1 MRKLSKL
8 LVLSLSLV
16 LVSCGEIDS
25 NKNNNVNKTLDGIGV
40 ASIKKVETNGNEDT
54 YEIEYVDGS
63 KSYFLVINGEN
74 GEQGIQGEPGKDGH
88 TPEVKIG
95 ENGNWIIDGVD
106 TEISAKGVQGE
117 AGNGIEKIELTDTKE
132 NVDTYT
138 IFFTDGTTTTFTV
151 TNGVDGEQGIQG
163 EPGKDGHTPTIEI
176 GENGNRI
183 IDGVDSEIKAEGKDG
198 LDGNTILNGTNN
210 PTNDLGKDG
219 DFYINT
225 SNWDVFLKEN
235 GEWISKGCLKGYTG
249 VGIKTIEK
257 TGSEGNV
264 DIYTI
269 TYSDGTTTNFSV
281 TNGADGEQGIQ
292 GEPGKDGHTPI
303 IEIGENGHWII
314 DKVDTGISA
323 IGRDG
328 EDGKSAYELYLE
340 ENPEYTG
347 TLSDWIDDLVSGKL
361 YKTFRVEFDCN
372 GGYLD
377 MDIPYNYEAGSVI
390 LQLPVPKHSK
400 DRTFLG
406 WYTGSTINDKKVSNY
421 DPIYSDITLVARWD
435 KYDVTFKNEFGNSRT
450 VIVESGDTIDGGLYI
465 PSRPDE
471 NGIHYRFGGWDF
483 DFNTPIFR
491 NYSIYPVWQEFD
503 GNIFMNFGSYPQTY
517 VNDEATIN
525 NLKTLE
531 NANDNRAILEYDEN
545 GDGVKE
551 KFMALETDREV
562 KSISNG
568 DIIKPGINYFR
579 FEPISWM
586 ILSDNNGEKKLFS
599 EHVLD
604 ASPFEAEGYDYFDV
618 ENGINVRRYDDYS
631 KSDIREFVTNDFYNI
646 AFSESEK
653 SQILTTFVDNSEA
666 VYGYEEVKYTCED
679 TYDKVYLISYIES
692 RSDFL
697 YDYGLKG
704 AKATDFS
711 ACLNIADF
719 SYNASDYGT
728 VSYRTRNGG
737 LYSGESAY
745 RIYGTSGAGV
755 LCTTNIGIRPAINI
769 SL

>member
-16 LVSCGEIDS
+16 LLSCGEIDP

-117 AGNGIEKIELTDTKE
+117 TGNGIEKIELTDTKE

-257 TGSEGNV
+257 TGSEENV

-292 GEPGKDGHTPI
+292 GEPGEDGHTPI

-323 IGRDG
+323 IGKDG

-471 NGIHYRFGGWDF
+471 NGIHYRFVGWDF
-483 DFNTPIFR
+483 DFNTSIFR

-579 FEPISWM
+579 FEPISRM

-692 RSDFL
+692 RSDFI

>member
-16 LVSCGEIDS
+16 LVSCGEIDPD
-25 NKNNNVNKTLDGIGV
+25 KNNNVNKTLDGIGV

-117 AGNGIEKIELTDTKE
+117 TGNGIEKIELTDTKE

-257 TGSEGNV
+257 TGSEENV

-292 GEPGKDGHTPI
+292 GEPGEDGHTPI

-323 IGRDG
+323 IGNDG

-471 NGIHYRFGGWDF
+471 NGIHYRFVRWDF
-483 DFNTPIFR
+483 DFNTSIFR
-491 NYSIYPVWQEFD
+491 DYSIYPVWQEFD

-517 VNDEATIN
+517 VNDGATIN

-531 NANDNRAILEYDEN
+531 NGNDNRAILEYDEN

-604 ASPFEAEGYDYFDV
+604 ASPFEAEGYDYFDA

-653 SQILTTFVDNSEA
+653 SQILTAFVDNSEA

>member
-16 LVSCGEIDS
+16 LVSCGEIDP

-88 TPEVKIG
+88 TPEVEIG

-117 AGNGIEKIELTDTKE
+117 TGNGIEKIELTDTKE

-257 TGSEGNV
+257 TGSEENV

-292 GEPGKDGHTPI
+292 GEPGEDGHTPI

-323 IGRDG
+323 IGKDG

-435 KYDVTFKNEFGNSRT
+435 KYDVTFENEFGNSRT

-471 NGIHYRFGGWDF
+471 NGIHYRFVGWDF

-692 RSDFL
+692 RSDFI

>member
-16 LVSCGEIDS
+16 LVSCGEIDP

-117 AGNGIEKIELTDTKE
+117 TGNGIEKIELTDTKE

-257 TGSEGNV
+257 TGSEENV

-269 TYSDGTTTNFSV
+269 TYSDGTTTNFFV

-292 GEPGKDGHTPI
+292 GEPGEDGHTPI

-323 IGRDG
+323 IGKDG

-471 NGIHYRFGGWDF
+471 NGIHYRFVGWDF
-483 DFNTPIFR
+483 DFNTSIFR

-525 NLKTLE
+525 NLKTLQ

-604 ASPFEAEGYDYFDV
+604 ASLFEAEGYDYFDA

>member
-16 LVSCGEIDS
+16 LVSCGEIDP
-25 NKNNNVNKTLDGIGV
+25 NKNNNVNKTLDGVGV

-117 AGNGIEKIELTDTKE
+117 TGNGIEKIELTDTKE

-235 GEWISKGCLKGYTG
+235 GEWISEGCLKGYTG

-257 TGSEGNV
+257 TGSEENV

-292 GEPGKDGHTPI
+292 GEPGEDGHTPI

-323 IGRDG
+323 IGNDG

-471 NGIHYRFGGWDF
+471 NGIHYRFVRWDF
-483 DFNTPIFR
+483 DFNTSIFR
-491 NYSIYPVWQEFD
+491 DYSIYPVWQEFD

-531 NANDNRAILEYDEN
+531 NGNDNRAILEYDEN

-653 SQILTTFVDNSEA
+653 SQILTTFVDNSET

-679 TYDKVYLISYIES
+679 TYDKVYLISSIES

>member
-16 LVSCGEIDS
+16 LVSCGEIDP
-25 NKNNNVNKTLDGIGV
+25 NKNNNVNKTLDGVGV

-117 AGNGIEKIELTDTKE
+117 TGNGIEKIELTDTKE

-257 TGSEGNV
+257 TGSEENV

-292 GEPGKDGHTPI
+292 GEPGEDGHTPI

-323 IGRDG
+323 IGNDG

-471 NGIHYRFGGWDF
+471 NGIHYRFVRWDF
-483 DFNTPIFR
+483 DFNTSIFR
-491 NYSIYPVWQEFD
+491 DYSIYPVWQEFD

-531 NANDNRAILEYDEN
+531 NGNDNRAILEYDEN

-646 AFSESEK
+646 AFFESEK
-653 SQILTTFVDNSEA
+653 SQILTTFVDNSET

-679 TYDKVYLISYIES
+679 TYDKVYLISSIES

>member
-16 LVSCGEIDS
+16 LVSCGEIDP
-25 NKNNNVNKTLDGIGV
+25 NKNNNVNKTLDGVGV

-117 AGNGIEKIELTDTKE
+117 TGNGIEKIELTDTKE

-163 EPGKDGHTPTIEI
+163 EPGKDGYTPTIEI

-292 GEPGKDGHTPI
+292 GEPGEDGHTPI

-323 IGRDG
+323 IGKDG

-390 LQLPVPKHSK
+390 LQLPIPKHSK

-435 KYDVTFKNEFGNSRT
+435 KYDVTFKNEFGSSRT

-471 NGIHYRFGGWDF
+471 NGIHYRFVGWDF
-483 DFNTPIFR
+483 DFNTSIFR
-491 NYSIYPVWQEFD
+491 DYSIYPVWQEFD

-545 GDGVKE
+545 GDGAKE

-631 KSDIREFVTNDFYNI
+631 KSDIREFVTNNFYNI

>member
-8 LVLSLSLV
+8 LVLSLSLA

-117 AGNGIEKIELTDTKE
+117 TGNGIEKIELTDTKE

-225 SNWDVFLKEN
+225 SNWDVFLKDN

-292 GEPGKDGHTPI
+292 GEPGEDGHTPI

-323 IGRDG
+323 IGKDG

-377 MDIPYNYEAGSVI
+377 MDIRYNYEAGSVI

-435 KYDVTFKNEFGNSRT
+435 KYDVTFTNEFGSSRT

-471 NGIHYRFGGWDF
+471 NGIHYRFAGWDF
-483 DFNTPIFR
+483 DFNTSIFKD
-491 NYSIYPVWQEFD
+491 YSIYPVWQEFD

-531 NANDNRAILEYDEN
+531 NANDSRAILEYDEN

-586 ILSDNNGEKKLFS
+586 ILIDNNGEKKLFS

-631 KSDIREFVTNDFYNI
+631 KSDIREFVNNDFYNI

>member
-16 LVSCGEIDS
+16 LVSCGEIDP
-25 NKNNNVNKTLDGIGV
+25 NKNNNVNKALDGIGV

-117 AGNGIEKIELTDTKE
+117 TGNGIEKIELTDTKE

-281 TNGADGEQGIQ
+281 TNGTDGEQGIQ
-292 GEPGKDGHTPI
+292 GEPGEDGHTPI

-323 IGRDG
+323 IGKDG

-377 MDIPYNYEAGSVI
+377 MDVPYNYEAGSVI

-471 NGIHYRFGGWDF
+471 NGIHYRFAGWDF

-631 KSDIREFVTNDFYNI
+631 KSDIREFITNDFYNI

>member
-16 LVSCGEIDS
+16 LVSCGEIDP
-25 NKNNNVNKTLDGIGV
+25 NKNNNVNKALDGIGV

-117 AGNGIEKIELTDTKE
+117 TGNGIEKIELTDTKE

-257 TGSEGNV
+257 TGSEENV

-292 GEPGKDGHTPI
+292 GEPGEDGHTPI

-323 IGRDG
+323 IGKDG

-465 PSRPDE
+465 PNRPDE
-471 NGIHYRFGGWDF
+471 NGIHYRFVGWDF

-491 NYSIYPVWQEFD
+491 DYSIYPVWQEFD

-531 NANDNRAILEYDEN
+531 NANDNRVILEYDEN

-551 KFMALETDREV
+551 KFMTLETDREV

-679 TYDKVYLISYIES
+679 TYDKVYLISSIES

>member
-16 LVSCGEIDS
+16 LVSCSEIDP

-117 AGNGIEKIELTDTKE
+117 TGNGIEKIELTDTKE

-257 TGSEGNV
+257 TGSEENV

-292 GEPGKDGHTPI
+292 GEPGEDGHTPI
-303 IEIGENGHWII
+303 IEIGENGHRII

-323 IGRDG
+323 IGKDG

-435 KYDVTFKNEFGNSRT
+435 KYDVTFKNEFGYSTT

-471 NGIHYRFGGWDF
+471 NGIHYRFVGWDF
-483 DFNTPIFR
+483 DFNTSIFR

>member
-16 LVSCGEIDS
+16 LVSCGEIDP
-25 NKNNNVNKTLDGIGV
+25 NKNNNVNKTLDGVGV

-95 ENGNWIIDGVD
+95 EYGNWIIDGVD

-117 AGNGIEKIELTDTKE
+117 TGNGIEKIELTDTKE

-257 TGSEGNV
+257 TGSEENV

-292 GEPGKDGHTPI
+292 GEPGEDGHTPI

-314 DKVDTGISA
+314 DNVDTGISA
-323 IGRDG
+323 IGKDG

-361 YKTFRVEFDCN
+361 YKTFRVEFDCH

-435 KYDVTFKNEFGNSRT
+435 KYDVTFENEFGNSRT

-471 NGIHYRFGGWDF
+471 NGIHYRFVGWDF
-483 DFNTPIFR
+483 DFNTSIFR

-692 RSDFL
+692 RSDFI

>member
-16 LVSCGEIDS
+16 LVSCGEIDP
-25 NKNNNVNKTLDGIGV
+25 NKDNNVNKALDGIGV

-88 TPEVKIG
+88 TPEVIIG

-117 AGNGIEKIELTDTKE
+117 TGNGIEKIELTDTKE

-257 TGSEGNV
+257 TGSEENV

-323 IGRDG
+323 IGKDG
-328 EDGKSAYELYLE
+328 EDGISAYELYLE

-471 NGIHYRFGGWDF
+471 NGIHYRFAGWDF

-491 NYSIYPVWQEFD
+491 DYSIYPVWKEFD

-604 ASPFEAEGYDYFDV
+604 ASPFKAEGYDYFDV
-618 ENGINVRRYDDYS
+618 ENGIKALR
-631 KSDIREFVTNDFYNI
+631 FFT
-646 AFSESEK
+646 
-653 SQILTTFVDNSEA
+653 
-666 VYGYEEVKYTCED
+666 G
-679 TYDKVYLISYIES
+679 
-692 RSDFL
+692 FL
-697 YDYGLKG
+697 RG
-704 AKATDFS
+704 F
-711 ACLNIADF
+711 
-719 SYNASDYGT
+719 
-728 VSYRTRNGG
+728 
-737 LYSGESAY
+737 E
-745 RIYGTSGAGV
+745 
-755 LCTTNIGIRPAINI
+755 
-769 SL
+769 

>member
-16 LVSCGEIDS
+16 LVSCGEINP

-117 AGNGIEKIELTDTKE
+117 TGNGIEKIKLTDTKE

-292 GEPGKDGHTPI
+292 GEPGEDGHTPI

-323 IGRDG
+323 VGKDG

-471 NGIHYRFGGWDF
+471 NGIHYRFAGWDF

-719 SYNASDYGT
+719 SYNTSDYGT

>member
-16 LVSCGEIDS
+16 LVSCGEIDP
-25 NKNNNVNKTLDGIGV
+25 NKNNNVNKALDGIGV

-117 AGNGIEKIELTDTKE
+117 TGNGIEKIELTDTKE
-132 NVDTYT
+132 NLDTYT
-138 IFFTDGTTTTFTV
+138 IIFTDGTTTTFTV

-257 TGSEGNV
+257 TGSEENV

-292 GEPGKDGHTPI
+292 GEPGEDGHTPI

-323 IGRDG
+323 IGKDG

-435 KYDVTFKNEFGNSRT
+435 KYDVTFENEFGYSRT

-471 NGIHYRFGGWDF
+471 NGIHYRFVGWDF
-483 DFNTPIFR
+483 DFNTSIFR

-503 GNIFMNFGSYPQTY
+503 GNLFMNFGSYPQTY

-531 NANDNRAILEYDEN
+531 NANGNRAILEYDEN

-653 SQILTTFVDNSEA
+653 SQILTTFVDNSET

-719 SYNASDYGT
+719 SYNASDYGS

>member
-16 LVSCGEIDS
+16 LVSCGEIDP

-117 AGNGIEKIELTDTKE
+117 TGNGIEKIELTDTKE

-257 TGSEGNV
+257 TGSEENV

-292 GEPGKDGHTPI
+292 GEPGEDGHTPI

-323 IGRDG
+323 IGKDG

-435 KYDVTFKNEFGNSRT
+435 KYDVTFKNEFGYSTT

-471 NGIHYRFGGWDF
+471 NGIHYRFVGWDF
-483 DFNTPIFR
+483 DFNTSIFR

-525 NLKTLE
+525 NLKTLQ

-604 ASPFEAEGYDYFDV
+604 ASQFEAEGYDYFDV

>member
-16 LVSCGEIDS
+16 LVSCGEIDP
-25 NKNNNVNKTLDGIGV
+25 NKNNNVNKALDGIGV

-117 AGNGIEKIELTDTKE
+117 TGNGIEKIELTDTKE
-132 NVDTYT
+132 NLDTYT
-138 IFFTDGTTTTFTV
+138 IFFADGTTTTFTV

-257 TGSEGNV
+257 TGSEENV

-292 GEPGKDGHTPI
+292 GEPGEDGHTPI

-314 DKVDTGISA
+314 DKIDTGISA
-323 IGRDG
+323 IGKDG

-435 KYDVTFKNEFGNSRT
+435 KYDVTFKNEFGYSRT

-471 NGIHYRFGGWDF
+471 NGIHYRFVGWDF
-483 DFNTPIFR
+483 DFNTSIFR

-531 NANDNRAILEYDEN
+531 NANGNRAILEYDEN

-653 SQILTTFVDNSEA
+653 SQILTTFVDNSEV

-719 SYNASDYGT
+719 SYNASDYGN

>member
-16 LVSCGEIDS
+16 LVSCGEIDP
-25 NKNNNVNKTLDGIGV
+25 NKNNNVNKALDGIGV

-117 AGNGIEKIELTDTKE
+117 TGNGIEKIELTDTKE
-132 NVDTYT
+132 NLDTYT
-138 IFFTDGTTTTFTV
+138 IIFTDGTTTTFTV

-257 TGSEGNV
+257 TGSEENV

-292 GEPGKDGHTPI
+292 GEPGEDGHTPI

-323 IGRDG
+323 IGKDG

-471 NGIHYRFGGWDF
+471 NGIHYRFAGWDF

-679 TYDKVYLISYIES
+679 TYDKVYLISSIES

>member
-16 LVSCGEIDS
+16 LVSCGEINP
-25 NKNNNVNKTLDGIGV
+25 NKNNNVNKALDGVGV

-117 AGNGIEKIELTDTKE
+117 TGNGIEKIELTDTKE

-138 IFFTDGTTTTFTV
+138 IIFTDGTTTTFTV

-257 TGSEGNV
+257 TGSEENV

-281 TNGADGEQGIQ
+281 TNGVDGEQGIQ
-292 GEPGKDGHTPI
+292 GEPGEDGHTPI

-323 IGRDG
+323 IGKDG

-435 KYDVTFKNEFGNSRT
+435 KYDVTFKNEFGYSRT

-471 NGIHYRFGGWDF
+471 NGIHYRFAGWDF
-483 DFNTPIFR
+483 DFNTPIFK

-579 FEPISWM
+579 FEPVSWM

-604 ASPFEAEGYDYFDV
+604 ASPFEMEGYDYFDV

-653 SQILTTFVDNSEA
+653 SQILTP
-666 VYGYEEVKYTCED
+666 
-679 TYDKVYLISYIES
+679 L
-692 RSDFL
+692 
-697 YDYGLKG
+697 
-704 AKATDFS
+704 
-711 ACLNIADF
+711 
-719 SYNASDYGT
+719 
-728 VSYRTRNGG
+728 
-737 LYSGESAY
+737 
-745 RIYGTSGAGV
+745 
-755 LCTTNIGIRPAINI
+755 
-769 SL
+769 

>member
-16 LVSCGEIDS
+16 LVSCGEIDP

-117 AGNGIEKIELTDTKE
+117 TGNGIEKIELTDTKE

-257 TGSEGNV
+257 TGSEENV

-292 GEPGKDGHTPI
+292 GEPGEDGHTPI

-323 IGRDG
+323 IGKDG

-347 TLSDWIDDLVSGKL
+347 TISDWIDDLVSGKL

-435 KYDVTFKNEFGNSRT
+435 KYDVTFKNEFGYSRT

-471 NGIHYRFGGWDF
+471 NGIHYRFVGWDF
-483 DFNTPIFR
+483 DFNTSIFR

-525 NLKTLE
+525 NLKTLQ

-728 VSYRTRNGG
+728 VSYRARNGG

>member
-16 LVSCGEIDS
+16 LVSCGEIDP

-117 AGNGIEKIELTDTKE
+117 TGNGIEKIELTDTKE

-292 GEPGKDGHTPI
+292 GEPGEDGHTPI

-323 IGRDG
+323 IGK
-328 EDGKSAYELYLE
+328 DGKSAYELYLE

-435 KYDVTFKNEFGNSRT
+435 KYDVTFKNEFGSSRT

-471 NGIHYRFGGWDF
+471 NGIHYRFAGWDF

>member
-16 LVSCGEIDS
+16 LVSCGEIDPD
-25 NKNNNVNKTLDGIGV
+25 KNNNVNKTLDGIGV

-117 AGNGIEKIELTDTKE
+117 TGNGIEKIELTDTKE

-257 TGSEGNV
+257 TGSEENV

-292 GEPGKDGHTPI
+292 GEPGEDGHTPI

-323 IGRDG
+323 IGNDG

-471 NGIHYRFGGWDF
+471 NGIHYRFVRWDF
-483 DFNTPIFR
+483 DFNTSIFR
-491 NYSIYPVWQEFD
+491 DYSIYPVWQEFD

-517 VNDEATIN
+517 VNDGATIN

-531 NANDNRAILEYDEN
+531 NGNDNRAILEYDEN

-604 ASPFEAEGYDYFDV
+604 ASPFEAEGYDYFDA

-653 SQILTTFVDNSEA
+653 SQILTAFVDNSEA

-737 LYSGESAY
+737 LYSLNLQHAK
-745 RIYGTSGAGV
+745 
-755 LCTTNIGIRPAINI
+755 
-769 SL
+769 

>member
-16 LVSCGEIDS
+16 LVSCGEIDP
-25 NKNNNVNKTLDGIGV
+25 NKNNNVNKALDGIGV

-117 AGNGIEKIELTDTKE
+117 TGNGIEKIELTDTKE
-132 NVDTYT
+132 NLDTYT
-138 IFFTDGTTTTFTV
+138 IIFTDGTTTTFTV

-257 TGSEGNV
+257 TGSEENV

-292 GEPGKDGHTPI
+292 GEPGEDGHTPI

-323 IGRDG
+323 IGKDG

-377 MDIPYNYEAGSVI
+377 MDIPYNYEAGSII
-390 LQLPVPKHSK
+390 LQLPIPKHSK

-435 KYDVTFKNEFGNSRT
+435 KYDVTFENEFGYSRT

-471 NGIHYRFGGWDF
+471 NGIHYRFVGWDF
-483 DFNTPIFR
+483 DFNTSIFR

-503 GNIFMNFGSYPQTY
+503 GNLFMNFGSYPQTY

-531 NANDNRAILEYDEN
+531 NANGNRAILEYDEN

-653 SQILTTFVDNSEA
+653 SQILTTFVDNSET

-719 SYNASDYGT
+719 SYNASDYGS

>member
-16 LVSCGEIDS
+16 LVSCGEIDP

-117 AGNGIEKIELTDTKE
+117 TGNGIEKIELTDTKE
-132 NVDTYT
+132 NEDTYT

-257 TGSEGNV
+257 TGSEENV

-292 GEPGKDGHTPI
+292 GEPGEDGHTPI

-323 IGRDG
+323 IGKDG

-435 KYDVTFKNEFGNSRT
+435 KYDVTFRNEFGYSRT

-471 NGIHYRFGGWDF
+471 NGIHYRFVGWDF
-483 DFNTPIFR
+483 DFNTSIFR

-631 KSDIREFVTNDFYNI
+631 KSDIREFVTNNFYNI

-666 VYGYEEVKYTCED
+666 VYGYEKVKYTCED

-692 RSDFL
+692 RSDFI

>member
-16 LVSCGEIDS
+16 LVSCGEIDP

-74 GEQGIQGEPGKDGH
+74 GEQGIKGEPGKDGH

-117 AGNGIEKIELTDTKE
+117 TGNGIEKIELTDTKE

-257 TGSEGNV
+257 TGSEENV

-292 GEPGKDGHTPI
+292 GEPGEDGHTPI

-323 IGRDG
+323 IGKDG

-435 KYDVTFKNEFGNSRT
+435 KYDVTFKNEFGSSRT

-471 NGIHYRFGGWDF
+471 NGIHYRFVGWDF
-483 DFNTPIFR
+483 DFNTSIFR
-491 NYSIYPVWQEFD
+491 DYSIYPVWQEFD

-728 VSYRTRNGG
+728 VS
-737 LYSGESAY
+737 LLIFHS
-745 RIYGTSGAGV
+745 
-755 LCTTNIGIRPAINI
+755 
-769 SL
+769 SLKNHLLNL

>member
-16 LVSCGEIDS
+16 LVSCGEIDP
-25 NKNNNVNKTLDGIGV
+25 NKNNNVNKTLDGVGV

-117 AGNGIEKIELTDTKE
+117 TGNGIEKIELTDTKE

-138 IFFTDGTTTTFTV
+138 IIFTDGTTTTFTV

-292 GEPGKDGHTPI
+292 GEPGEDGHTPI

-323 IGRDG
+323 IGKDG

-435 KYDVTFKNEFGNSRT
+435 KYDVTFENEFGYSRT

-471 NGIHYRFGGWDF
+471 NGIHYRFVGWDF

-666 VYGYEEVKYTCED
+666 VYGYEEIKYTCED

>member
-16 LVSCGEIDS
+16 LVSCGEIDP

-117 AGNGIEKIELTDTKE
+117 TGNGIEKIELTDTKE

-257 TGSEGNV
+257 TGSEENV

-292 GEPGKDGHTPI
+292 GEPGEDGHTPI

-323 IGRDG
+323 IGKDG

-435 KYDVTFKNEFGNSRT
+435 KYDVTFKNEFGYSRT

-471 NGIHYRFGGWDF
+471 NGIHYRFVGWDF
-483 DFNTPIFR
+483 DFNTSIFR

>member
-16 LVSCGEIDS
+16 LVSCGEIDP

-117 AGNGIEKIELTDTKE
+117 TGNGIEKIELTDTKE
-132 NVDTYT
+132 NEDTYT

-257 TGSEGNV
+257 TGSEENV

-292 GEPGKDGHTPI
+292 GEPGEDGHTPI

-323 IGRDG
+323 IGKDG

-435 KYDVTFKNEFGNSRT
+435 KYDVTFKNEFGYSRT

-471 NGIHYRFGGWDF
+471 NGIHYRFVGWDF
-483 DFNTPIFR
+483 DFNTSIFR

-631 KSDIREFVTNDFYNI
+631 KSDIREFVTNNFYNI

-692 RSDFL
+692 RSDFI

>member
-16 LVSCGEIDS
+16 LVSCGEIDP

-117 AGNGIEKIELTDTKE
+117 TGNGIEKIELTDTKE

-138 IFFTDGTTTTFTV
+138 IFFTDGTTRTFTV

-235 GEWISKGCLKGYTG
+235 GEWISKGCLKGYAG

-323 IGRDG
+323 IGKDG

-471 NGIHYRFGGWDF
+471 NGIHYRFAGWDF
-483 DFNTPIFR
+483 DFNTPIFK

-604 ASPFEAEGYDYFDV
+604 ASPFEGEGYDYFDV

-666 VYGYEEVKYTCED
+666 IYGYEEVKYTCED
-679 TYDKVYLISYIES
+679 TYDKVYLISSIES

-737 LYSGESAY
+737 LYSGECAY

>member
-16 LVSCGEIDS
+16 LVSCGEIDP

-117 AGNGIEKIELTDTKE
+117 TGNGIEKIELTDTKE

-183 IDGVDSEIKAEGKDG
+183 IDGVDSKIKAEGKDG

-257 TGSEGNV
+257 TGSEGNI

-292 GEPGKDGHTPI
+292 GEPGEDGHTPI

-435 KYDVTFKNEFGNSRT
+435 KYDVTFKNEFGSSRT

>member
-16 LVSCGEIDS
+16 LVSCGEIDP

-88 TPEVKIG
+88 TPEIKIG

-117 AGNGIEKIELTDTKE
+117 TGNGIEKIELTDTKE
-132 NVDTYT
+132 NLDTYT

-292 GEPGKDGHTPI
+292 GEPGEDGHTPI

-314 DKVDTGISA
+314 DNVDTGISA
-323 IGRDG
+323 IGKDG

-435 KYDVTFKNEFGNSRT
+435 KYDVTFENEFGYSRT

-471 NGIHYRFGGWDF
+471 NGIHYRFVGWDF

-728 VSYRTRNGG
+728 VSYRARNGG

>member
-16 LVSCGEIDS
+16 LVSCGEIDP
-25 NKNNNVNKTLDGIGV
+25 NKNNNVNKALDGIGV

-117 AGNGIEKIELTDTKE
+117 TGNGIEKIELTDTKE
-132 NVDTYT
+132 NLDTYT

-257 TGSEGNV
+257 TGSEENV

-281 TNGADGEQGIQ
+281 TNGVDGEQGIQ
-292 GEPGKDGHTPI
+292 GEPGEDGHTPI

-323 IGRDG
+323 IGKDG

-471 NGIHYRFGGWDF
+471 NGIHYRFAGWDF
-483 DFNTPIFR
+483 NFNTPIFR
-491 NYSIYPVWQEFD
+491 DYSIYPVWQEFD

-631 KSDIREFVTNDFYNI
+631 KSDIREFITNDFYNI

-679 TYDKVYLISYIES
+679 TYDKVYLISSIES

>member
-16 LVSCGEIDS
+16 LVSCGEINP

-117 AGNGIEKIELTDTKE
+117 TGNGIEKIELTDTKE

-163 EPGKDGHTPTIEI
+163 EPGKDGHTPTVEI

-257 TGSEGNV
+257 TGSEENV

-292 GEPGKDGHTPI
+292 GEPGEDGHTPI

-323 IGRDG
+323 IGKDG

-435 KYDVTFKNEFGNSRT
+435 KYDVTFTNEFGNSRT

-471 NGIHYRFGGWDF
+471 NGIHYRFVGWDF
-483 DFNTPIFR
+483 DFNTSIFR

-525 NLKTLE
+525 NLKTLQ

>member
-16 LVSCGEIDS
+16 LVSCGEIDP

-88 TPEVKIG
+88 TPEIKIG

-117 AGNGIEKIELTDTKE
+117 TGNGIEKIELTDTKE
-132 NVDTYT
+132 NLDTYT

-292 GEPGKDGHTPI
+292 GEPGEDGHTPI

-314 DKVDTGISA
+314 DNVDTGISA
-323 IGRDG
+323 IGKDG

-435 KYDVTFKNEFGNSRT
+435 KYDVTFENEFGYSRT

-471 NGIHYRFGGWDF
+471 NGIHYRFAGWDF

-491 NYSIYPVWQEFD
+491 NYSIHPVWQEFD

-728 VSYRTRNGG
+728 VSYRARNGG

>member
-16 LVSCGEIDS
+16 LVSCGEIDP
-25 NKNNNVNKTLDGIGV
+25 NKNNNVNKALDGIGV

-117 AGNGIEKIELTDTKE
+117 TGNGIEKIELTDTKE
-132 NVDTYT
+132 NLDTYT

-257 TGSEGNV
+257 TGSEENV

-281 TNGADGEQGIQ
+281 TNGVDGEQGIQ
-292 GEPGKDGHTPI
+292 GEPGEDGHTPI

-323 IGRDG
+323 IGKDG

-421 DPIYSDITLVARWD
+421 DPIYSDITLLARWD

-471 NGIHYRFGGWDF
+471 NGIHYRFAGWDF
-483 DFNTPIFR
+483 NFNTPIFR
-491 NYSIYPVWQEFD
+491 DYSIYPVWQEFD

-631 KSDIREFVTNDFYNI
+631 KSDIREFITNDFYNI

-679 TYDKVYLISYIES
+679 TYDKVYLISSIES

>member
-16 LVSCGEIDS
+16 LVSCGEIDP
-25 NKNNNVNKTLDGIGV
+25 NNNNVNKALDGVGV

-117 AGNGIEKIELTDTKE
+117 TGNGIEKIELTDTKE
-132 NVDTYT
+132 NMDTYT
-138 IFFTDGTTTTFTV
+138 IIFTDGTTTTFTV

-257 TGSEGNV
+257 TGSEENV

-292 GEPGKDGHTPI
+292 GEPGEDGHTPI

-323 IGRDG
+323 IGKDG

-435 KYDVTFKNEFGNSRT
+435 KYDVTFKNEFGYSIT

-471 NGIHYRFGGWDF
+471 NGIHYRFVGWDF
-483 DFNTPIFR
+483 DFNTSIFR
-491 NYSIYPVWQEFD
+491 DYSIYPVWQEFD

-551 KFMALETDREV
+551 KFMALETEREV

-653 SQILTTFVDNSEA
+653 SQILTTFVDNSA
-666 VYGYEEVKYTCED
+666 VVYGYEEVKYTCED

>member
-16 LVSCGEIDS
+16 LVSCGEIDP
-25 NKNNNVNKTLDGIGV
+25 NKNNNVNKTLDGVGV

-117 AGNGIEKIELTDTKE
+117 TGNGIEKIELTDTKE

-257 TGSEGNV
+257 TGSEENV

-292 GEPGKDGHTPI
+292 GEPGEDGHTPI

-323 IGRDG
+323 IGKDG
-328 EDGKSAYELYLE
+328 EDGGNGIITELGSGLFGMYVDKEGHLIMVVNQGE
-340 ENPEYTG
+340 E
-347 TLSDWIDDLVSGKL
+347 
-361 YKTFRVEFDCN
+361 
-372 GGYLD
+372 
-377 MDIPYNYEAGSVI
+377 IPPLKIVDGRLKYILGEAG
-390 LQLPVPKHSK
+390 
-400 DRTFLG
+400 T
-406 WYTGSTINDKKVSNY
+406 
-421 DPIYSDITLVARWD
+421 
-435 KYDVTFKNEFGNSRT
+435 
-450 VIVESGDTIDGGLYI
+450 
-465 PSRPDE
+465 
-471 NGIHYRFGGWDF
+471 
-483 DFNTPIFR
+483 
-491 NYSIYPVWQEFD
+491 
-503 GNIFMNFGSYPQTY
+503 
-517 VNDEATIN
+517 
-525 NLKTLE
+525 
-531 NANDNRAILEYDEN
+531 
-545 GDGVKE
+545 
-551 KFMALETDREV
+551 
-562 KSISNG
+562 
-568 DIIKPGINYFR
+568 
-579 FEPISWM
+579 
-586 ILSDNNGEKKLFS
+586 
-599 EHVLD
+599 
-604 ASPFEAEGYDYFDV
+604 
-618 ENGINVRRYDDYS
+618 
-631 KSDIREFVTNDFYNI
+631 
-646 AFSESEK
+646 
-653 SQILTTFVDNSEA
+653 
-666 VYGYEEVKYTCED
+666 
-679 TYDKVYLISYIES
+679 
-692 RSDFL
+692 
-697 YDYGLKG
+697 
-704 AKATDFS
+704 
-711 ACLNIADF
+711 
-719 SYNASDYGT
+719 
-728 VSYRTRNGG
+728 
-737 LYSGESAY
+737 
-745 RIYGTSGAGV
+745 
-755 LCTTNIGIRPAINI
+755 
-769 SL
+769 

>member
-1 MRKLSKL
+1 MRKLRKL

-16 LVSCGEIDS
+16 LVSCGEINP
-25 NKNNNVNKTLDGIGV
+25 NKNNNVNKALDGVGV

-117 AGNGIEKIELTDTKE
+117 TGNGIEKIELTDTKE

-138 IFFTDGTTTTFTV
+138 IIFTDGTTTTFTV

-257 TGSEGNV
+257 TDSEENV

-292 GEPGKDGHTPI
+292 GEPGEDGHTPI

-323 IGRDG
+323 IGKDG

-435 KYDVTFKNEFGNSRT
+435 KYDVTFKNEFGYSRT

-471 NGIHYRFGGWDF
+471 NGIHYRFAGWDF
-483 DFNTPIFR
+483 DFNTPIFK
-491 NYSIYPVWQEFD
+491 NYSIYPIWQEFD

-545 GDGVKE
+545 SDGVKE

-579 FEPISWM
+579 FEPVSWM

-604 ASPFEAEGYDYFDV
+604 ASPFEMEGYDYFDV

-745 RIYGTSGAGV
+745 RIFGTSGAGV

>member
-16 LVSCGEIDS
+16 LVSCGEIDP

-117 AGNGIEKIELTDTKE
+117 TGNGIEKIELTDTKE

-257 TGSEGNV
+257 TGSEENV

-292 GEPGKDGHTPI
+292 GEPGEDGHTPI

-323 IGRDG
+323 IGKDG

-435 KYDVTFKNEFGNSRT
+435 KYDVTFKNEFGYSRT

-471 NGIHYRFGGWDF
+471 NGIHYRFVGWDF
-483 DFNTPIFR
+483 DFNTSIFR

-631 KSDIREFVTNDFYNI
+631 KSDIREFVTNNFYNI

-692 RSDFL
+692 RSDFI

>member
-16 LVSCGEIDS
+16 LVSCGEIDP

-117 AGNGIEKIELTDTKE
+117 TGNGIEKIELTDTKE

-257 TGSEGNV
+257 TGSEENV

-292 GEPGKDGHTPI
+292 GEPGEDGHTPI

-323 IGRDG
+323 IGKDG

-435 KYDVTFKNEFGNSRT
+435 KYDVTFKNEFGYSTT

-471 NGIHYRFGGWDF
+471 NGIHYRFVGWDF
-483 DFNTPIFR
+483 DFNTSIFR